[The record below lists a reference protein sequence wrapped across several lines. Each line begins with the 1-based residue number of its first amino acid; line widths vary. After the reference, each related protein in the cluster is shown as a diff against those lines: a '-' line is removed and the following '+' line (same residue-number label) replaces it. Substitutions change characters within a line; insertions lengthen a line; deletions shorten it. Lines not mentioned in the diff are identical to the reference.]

1 MSIRHKCTCTYSC
14 DSSVHGEKIHMFVQS
29 CTPTRVLKLVKMS
42 RSTSCMVDYNKM
54 QTHNKPLIV
63 RGEESVADKKSCIEN
78 KIFTFFVLYAAA
90 AAAVA
95 AVVPSLCR
103 PTAPRLA
110 PALQV

>member
-1 MSIRHKCTCTYSC
+1 
-14 DSSVHGEKIHMFVQS
+14 
-29 CTPTRVLKLVKMS
+29 
-42 RSTSCMVDYNKM
+42 MVDYNKM

-63 RGEESVADKKSCIEN
+63 RGEESVADKKSCIES
-78 KIFTFFVLYAAA
+78 KIFTFFVLYAA